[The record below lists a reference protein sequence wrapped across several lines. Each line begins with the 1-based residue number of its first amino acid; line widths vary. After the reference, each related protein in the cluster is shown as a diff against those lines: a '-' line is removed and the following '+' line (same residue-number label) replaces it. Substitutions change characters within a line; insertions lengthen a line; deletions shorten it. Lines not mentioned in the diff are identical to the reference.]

1 MYVSPN
7 DSSWV
12 PRPGTERV
20 SFISHD
26 TDCAGWLTLPEG
38 PGPHPGVVLAH
49 GLGATHEM
57 LLAQYERRFAAAGI
71 ATLAF
76 DYRYTGESGGEPR
89 QRFSMR
95 RHRQDVVA
103 ACGYLRRQDAID
115 ATRLGLWGTSLGAL
129 HVLRAAA
136 QEADI
141 RAVVVQCPIVHGPG
155 TLTRNGVWSALRL
168 TPAIAEDAVRRLVSG
183 SRRYVPIV
191 GRPGD
196 LAAVTSP
203 GALDGWYSTVPPGT
217 AFDNRMAAADVVGIA
232 TSSAKRCAKKIEAPL
247 LVCVSARETLMD
259 PRHAEAVGHS
269 APRGVV
275 RRYDGDHFQI
285 YHPPLL
291 EALLGDQVDFL
302 KEHLNVGAG

>member
-1 MYVSPN
+1 MYVSSR
-7 DSSWV
+7 DSNWG

-20 SFISHD
+20 SFVSHD

-49 GLGATHEM
+49 GLGATHGM
-57 LLAQYERRFAAAGI
+57 LLGQYERRFAAAGI

-76 DYRYTGESGGEPR
+76 DYRHTGESGGEPR
-89 QRFSMR
+89 QHFNMR
-95 RHRQDVVA
+95 RHRQDVAA
-103 ACGYLRRQDAID
+103 ACGYLRRHDAID

-129 HVLRAAA
+129 HVLQAAA
-136 QEADI
+136 QEVDI

-155 TLTRNGVWSALRL
+155 TLTRNGVRSAVRL
-168 TPAIAEDAVRRLVSG
+168 TPAIAEDAVRRAFSA

-191 GRPGD
+191 GRPGEV
-196 LAAVTSP
+196 AAVTSP

-217 AFDNRMAAADVVGIA
+217 EFDNRVAAADVIGIA
-232 TSSAKRCAKKIEAPL
+232 TSSAKRCSKKIEAPL
-247 LVCVSARETLMD
+247 LVCVSQRETLMG
-259 PRHAEAVGHS
+259 PRHAEDIGRS

-275 RRYDGDHFQI
+275 RHYDGDHFQI

-291 EALLGDQVDFL
+291 EALLADQVAFL